1 MKFSCIR
8 FDSAQRGDG
17 RFELRIDIAV
27 RGRGHDNVR
36 HKAALLGQVH
46 AVGRE
51 IFPARDVHGAAVRER
66 DGRLAAALAGRVLAD
81 DGRPVILLQRSCKK
95 LRRTVGVAV
104 DDDRHRH
111 LDTDAVALRDGLFP
125 VAVDAHEQVA
135 LRQQMVQDRDE
146 LREQAAG
153 VIAQVEHERLCTE
166 VEQLIDRL
174 YGTAAAAGL
183 KVADLDIADAVVHE
197 LIRHRVG
204 IDDRAVERDGLA
216 LAGRI
221 LDGELERL
229 VELGADGALHV
240 RERLARDI
248 LPVDRRDDVALLE
261 AGFRRGGIA
270 RHRRDAK
277 ALRLI
282 VELDGHTDA
291 GVLVVGVHLVG
302 LVFLSRHVIAPLVA
316 DGADD
321 RARRSIADGRVVR
334 VADIVFVH
342 DLLDLRKLQRELI
355 VAAAAE
361 FADKDHRRD
370 QCSHQNAGHTGKDT
384 RLPAAHSAAFSAGRH
399 FFRCLF
405 LWLVFV
411 HAIPPDPI
419 AARTGQP
426 PMQQMSRAAIFRP
439 PGSFIQSKYVQSA
452 RIVERVLAH
461 AVDRDFPVQMRAG
474 GVAGRADITDRLAL
488 GDLLTDGYRD
498 GAHMAVERGD
508 AVAMVDDNA
517 VAVTGH
523 GAGRDDRA
531 AVGRNDGRAVACADV
546 HAGVILLRLID
557 RVVAPAE
564 LRGDVVAGRARP
576 HHGAGGAVGFAR
588 VIAGVVVL
596 VRFLLAAQLLDLL
609 VDLRLDVFLLL
620 LILIVDALIGVD
632 IRFQAGEQRIGLRDL
647 LLQRDLLG
655 LELGLL
661 ILQLGAGIL
670 ELRLDGFDLFAGGRH
685 VGLYLFIICND
696 LADHVHAGKEV
707 GQAGR
712 LEQDGDVRHLAVLLK
727 VAHAAAEADRLGLF
741 FLLGGLELDALVLDL
756 LVIGRDLLLD
766 ELDLLL
772 GQIVFLIERSLL
784 IHHAGFLRTQAVD
797 GLLLLFL
804 LGLQLL
810 ALLRKLVDLRLR
822 CRAGI
827 GRDQCCH
834 ERDDENQRQQHANNG
849 SNDFAVHLH
858 SISSLDFQIVANGRE
873 AAEHTDEHTHAE
885 EHQQQRQRHGCK
897 REHRDDAGRHGGHDL
912 ADDQAVE
919 SPLEQERDQTADEAE
934 HKALDHKRQT
944 DEAIRRTDHLH
955 DGDLLTPAERGQL
968 DGIGHDKQGHRD
980 EDHDQNDGDHAHNVP
995 ERDEVFRV
1003 VQMRRDI
1010 GDAVHVLERGLRVL
1024 HE

>member
-1 MKFSCIR
+1 M
-8 FDSAQRGDG
+8 
-17 RFELRIDIAV
+17 
-27 RGRGHDNVR
+27 
-36 HKAALLGQVH
+36 
-46 AVGRE
+46 
-51 IFPARDVHGAAVRER
+51 HGAAVRKR
-66 DGRLAAALAGRVLAD
+66 DGRLATALAGRVLAD

-111 LDTDAVALRDGLFP
+111 LDADAVALRDGLFP
-125 VAVDAHEQVA
+125 VAVDAHEQIA
-135 LRQQMVQDRDE
+135 LRQQVVQDRDE

-153 VIAQVEHERLCTE
+153 VIAQIEHERLCTE

-204 IDDRAVERDGLA
+204 VDDRAVERDGLA
-216 LAGRI
+216 LAGGI

-261 AGFRRGGIA
+261 ASFRRGGIA

-291 GVLVVGVHLVG
+291 GVLVVGVHLIG
-302 LVFLSRHVIAPLVA
+302 LVFLGRHVIAPLVA

-321 RARRSIADGRVVR
+321 RARRSVADGRVVR

-474 GVAGRADITDRLAL
+474 GVAGRADITDRLPL
-488 GDLLTDGYRD
+488 GNLLADRHRD

-508 AVAMVDDNA
+508 AVAMVDDDA

-523 GAGRDDRA
+523 GAGRNDRT
-531 AVGRNDGRAVACADV
+531 AVGCDDGRAIARADV
-546 HAGVILLRLID
+546 HTGVVFLRLID
-557 RVVAPAE
+557 RVVAPT
-564 LRGDVVAGRARP
+564 
-576 HHGAGGAVGFAR
+576 
-588 VIAGVVVL
+588 
-596 VRFLLAAQLLDLL
+596 
-609 VDLRLDVFLLL
+609 
-620 LILIVDALIGVD
+620 
-632 IRFQAGEQRIGLRDL
+632 
-647 LLQRDLLG
+647 
-655 LELGLL
+655 
-661 ILQLGAGIL
+661 
-670 ELRLDGFDLFAGGRH
+670 
-685 VGLYLFIICND
+685 
-696 LADHVHAGKEV
+696 
-707 GQAGR
+707 
-712 LEQDGDVRHLAVLLK
+712 
-727 VAHAAAEADRLGLF
+727 
-741 FLLGGLELDALVLDL
+741 
-756 LVIGRDLLLD
+756 
-766 ELDLLL
+766 
-772 GQIVFLIERSLL
+772 ER
-784 IHHAGFLRTQAVD
+784 
-797 GLLLLFL
+797 
-804 LGLQLL
+804 
-810 ALLRKLVDLRLR
+810 
-822 CRAGI
+822 
-827 GRDQCCH
+827 
-834 ERDDENQRQQHANNG
+834 
-849 SNDFAVHLH
+849 
-858 SISSLDFQIVANGRE
+858 
-873 AAEHTDEHTHAE
+873 
-885 EHQQQRQRHGCK
+885 
-897 REHRDDAGRHGGHDL
+897 
-912 ADDQAVE
+912 
-919 SPLEQERDQTADEAE
+919 
-934 HKALDHKRQT
+934 
-944 DEAIRRTDHLH
+944 
-955 DGDLLTPAERGQL
+955 
-968 DGIGHDKQGHRD
+968 
-980 EDHDQNDGDHAHNVP
+980 
-995 ERDEVFRV
+995 
-1003 VQMRRDI
+1003 
-1010 GDAVHVLERGLRVL
+1010 
-1024 HE
+1024 